1 MSFNL
6 ISVEELE
13 SRSAENIIDV
23 RDTDD
28 FNAVHIEGVR
38 NIPLIGLPNF
48 VDELNPN
55 TIYSVIC
62 YSGKRSTQACE
73 YLSARGLQCE
83 NVVGGMNAWLE
94 KEN

>member
-13 SRSAENIIDV
+13 NRSAENIIDV
-23 RDTDD
+23 RDAAD

-48 VDELNPN
+48 VEELDPN

-62 YSGKRSTQACE
+62 YSGNRSTQACE
-73 YLSARGLQCE
+73 YLSARGFQCE

>member
-23 RDTDD
+23 RDTAD
-28 FNAVHIEGVR
+28 FDAVHIEGVR

-48 VDELNPN
+48 VEELNPN